1 MSAITISPLFKTFIA
16 ALLSDPVESGSDLMV
31 SPLDIGVRH
40 FRLSRDD
47 LSRL

>member
-1 MSAITISPLFKTFIA
+1 MLITINPLFKILIA
-16 ALLSDPVESGSDLMV
+16 ALLSDPVEFGSDQVV
-31 SPLDIGVRH
+31 SPLDNGVRH